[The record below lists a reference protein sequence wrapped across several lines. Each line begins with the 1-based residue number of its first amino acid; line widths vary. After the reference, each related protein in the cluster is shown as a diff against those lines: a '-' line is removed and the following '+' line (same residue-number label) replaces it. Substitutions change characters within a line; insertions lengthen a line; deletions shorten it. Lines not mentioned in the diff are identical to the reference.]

1 MDKQLKQFADE
12 TNKIFNRAVK
22 KAITYN
28 KYKNIR
34 TEIDNLKFDSKKEA
48 ARYADLKL
56 LKMGN
61 EVLWF
66 IRQPS
71 FDIGGGVKY
80 KADFLIVWADG
91 KVTVEDVKGKKTD
104 VYKIKKKLVEAAYPI
119 KIEEV

>member
-1 MDKQLKQFADE
+1 ME
-12 TNKIFNRAVK
+12 VK
-22 KAITYN
+22 EITYN